1 MGMVGMLILVTAISG
16 VGGTGIGGLVGALL
30 QKDSTVD
37 FKKVAQSA
45 SAGNYEGA
53 KQQMSDFL
61 ASKEVQELL
70 KQLENPH
77 E

>member
-1 MGMVGMLILVTAISG
+1 MQPLPDMNQLLKLASSPAGQKLLT
-16 VGGTGIGGLVGALL
+16 LL

>member
-1 MGMVGMLILVTAISG
+1 MQPLPDMNQLLKLVSSPAG
-16 VGGTGIGGLVGALL
+16 QKLLALL

-61 ASKEVQELL
+61 ASKEVQQLL

>member
-1 MGMVGMLILVTAISG
+1 MQPLPDMNQLLKLAFSPAGQKLL
-16 VGGTGIGGLVGALL
+16 ALL

-53 KQQMSDFL
+53 KQQMADFL

-70 KQLENPH
+70 KQLENPN

>member
-1 MGMVGMLILVTAISG
+1 MQPLPDMNQLLKLASSPAGQKLL
-16 VGGTGIGGLVGALL
+16 ALL

-37 FKKVAQSA
+37 FKKVTQSA
-45 SAGNYEGA
+45 SAGNYADA
-53 KQQMSDFL
+53 KQQMSNFL

>member
-1 MGMVGMLILVTAISG
+1 MQPLPDMNQLLKLASSPAGQKLL
-16 VGGTGIGGLVGALL
+16 ALL

-37 FKKVAQSA
+37 FQKVAQSA

-61 ASKEVQELL
+61 ASKEVQQLL

>member
-1 MGMVGMLILVTAISG
+1 MQPLPDMNQLLKLASSPAGQKLL
-16 VGGTGIGGLVGALL
+16 ALL

-45 SAGNYEGA
+45 SAGNYEDA

>member
-1 MGMVGMLILVTAISG
+1 MQPLPDMNQLLKLASSPAGQKLLT
-16 VGGTGIGGLVGALL
+16 LL

-61 ASKEVQELL
+61 ASKEVQQLL